1 MRQAEK
7 KVEWKGRRGNPWCSS
22 IITNPLVASE
32 CSLRISCVE
41 RERERGCEA
50 RLLVGGA
57 LVEKAGVLYI
67 LRIGEWVG
75 LYSTMGYMAFVL

>member
-41 RERERGCEA
+41 RERERERGCDA
-50 RLLVGGA
+50 RGWGA